1 MTSFVDLM
9 GCVLAENRDSDLFAM
24 VVWAVWKRRNDMRVG
39 KSGVTLPDLV
49 QQARSRLHDFL
60 LHNFA
65 DVKPGGRP
73 PTQWQPPTHQ
83 QYKINFDGALFKAE
97 NQVGIGVVI
106 SDSEG

>member
-65 DVKPGGRP
+65 DVKPGARP
-73 PTQWQPPTHQ
+73 QPNGSPQRTNSTKLTLMGH
-83 QYKINFDGALFKAE
+83 FLRLRTRLE
-97 NQVGIGVVI
+97 
-106 SDSEG
+106 